1 MLRVAAVLLA
11 FAVLLSAQAQRAP
24 PPGAGATKPAV
35 KKPTPSRG
43 TAAAR
48 SVPSASTGPCIG
60 VLAPVAEHFGM
71 KKIGI
76 TVFGNDYK
84 DLPADGFRLDDVVV
98 ERVRAAVGPR
108 AVVRKISYAKGAFD
122 SFHQS
127 GLLFSASDNEKLATL
142 LHQVVAGQAGCER
155 YVVVLGVGLRYVG
168 NQNVSGVGIVNTG
181 GPLLS
186 TTFVH
191 AVMQI
196 TVHDG
201 HTFAVIKKGDYP
213 TGGAN
218 FLTGPPQER
227 LRDFTWPDTP
237 EAVDMPRVR
246 TAARALVTETLDK
259 TLPELL
265 VP

>member
-1 MLRVAAVLLA
+1 MLRAAIVLLA
-11 FAVLLSAQAQRAP
+11 FSVAFPVRAQPAQP
-24 PPGAGATKPAV
+24 PTSTAKPAV
-35 KKPTPSRG
+35 KKPAPTKG
-43 TAAAR
+43 TVAAR
-48 SVPSASTGPCIG
+48 PVTPASSGPCIG

-84 DLPADGFRLDDVVV
+84 ELPADGFKLDDLVV
-98 ERVRAAVGPR
+98 ERVRAAAGPR
-108 AVVRKISYAKGAFD
+108 VVVRKISYPRSAFD

-127 GLLFSASDNEKLATL
+127 GLLFSASDNEQLATL
-142 LHQVVAGQAGCER
+142 LRQAVAEEAGCER

-168 NQNVSGVGIVNTG
+168 NQNVSGAGIVNTG

-213 TGGAN
+213 TSGAN

-246 TAARALVTETLDK
+246 AAARALVTETLDK

-265 VP
+265 AP